1 LRGQDAQCRVHVL
14 NWISGWAPIDADSS
28 GFLNIQPVDL
38 KIEAG
43 RIDQLIR

>member
-1 LRGQDAQCRVHVL
+1 MHVL
-14 NWISGWAPIDADSS
+14 NRISGRAPIDADSS